1 MSTYY
6 SIRCSQIG
14 LLLCCILCVAC
25 TTAPSGPPTPTPSVL
40 LQQELDAIRAA
51 DQIGDYAAAS
61 SRAFTLIDRHAAS
74 PEAAIARYYLAESFT
89 QRGRNVSALAAWA
102 AFLAQPPAAAPELV
116 VRGRFRYA
124 QALAATGDLAQAIDR
139 YGELQALASPLAPYA
154 LLFQA
159 ELLAQQGQ
167 LAAASTAYLQAARSD
182 IARAERAAAYEQA
195 IQLMLQQGDLGQ
207 ARDLYRELLDL
218 ATLPAYRARLLG
230 AAAALAEQTGDAAQA
245 QAWRTEIVTASPQA
259 AEAAPAVRA
268 LLATDS
274 ITPSLAADILSGAGA
289 FAEAIPQY
297 ARAISQTRS
306 ISVGFELAR
315 RQALAVRVTG
325 DFATAQAELERI
337 ISTTRTLSP
346 TIPAYAQAQLDLI
359 QTLGQAGDTDAALAG
374 YAQFVL
380 DNRTDPLAPV
390 ALDRVAQLQLRAG
403 NLITA
408 AQVWLDLAQS
418 YPQSELAS
426 AALVQAG
433 NSLTQAQQTDAAQAV
448 WARLV
453 QQGDAPQQ
461 SLAAYR
467 LGQQARAQGDLTQA
481 REWFQQ
487 AYRSHRDSYIGWLAV
502 QAGGL
507 APGGT
512 AALDAPI
519 SAEAWQAAAAW
530 VRQHAAPDSR
540 PTPADLDQ
548 LAAGLRQSSAVRRAI
563 ELAALGAGV
572 QARREWD
579 EARRSV
585 GGAGVATPPATS
597 PDPLVTLAVARLAAE
612 AGNTRAALEL
622 ADELVALAPPG
633 TITPYALDRL
643 RFPAPYPALIDQEA
657 RTHGVDPRLLLAL
670 IRQESRFDPQ
680 ATSAVGARG
689 LAQIMPATGGDI
701 AANLGLSDYTP
712 DDLYHPFRSVQFGA
726 YYLGQRMQDMG
737 GSVAGALAA
746 YNAGLGNA
754 LRWSGGAPLT
764 DVSQTE
770 AFVARMDFPETFTY
784 VQVVLANYVAYQRIY
799 AAEPTR

>member
-1 MSTYY
+1 MYY
-6 SIRCSQIG
+6 SIRYSQIG

-25 TTAPSGPPTPTPSVL
+25 TAAPAGPPTPTPSVL

-61 SRAFTLIDRHAAS
+61 SRAFALIDRHAAS

-89 QRGRNVSALAAWA
+89 QRGRNASALAAWA
-102 AFLAQPPAAAPELV
+102 AFLAQPPANAPELV
-116 VRGRFRYA
+116 VRGRFRHA
-124 QALAATGDLAQAIDR
+124 QALAATGDLPQAIDR

-167 LAAASTAYLQAARSD
+167 LAAASAAYLQAARSD

-195 IQLMLQQGDLGQ
+195 IQLLLQQGDLGQ
-207 ARDLYRELLDL
+207 ARDIYRELLDL
-218 ATLPAYRARLLG
+218 ATLPAYRASVLG

-274 ITPSLAADILSGAGA
+274 ITPSLAADVLSGAGG

-306 ISVGFELAR
+306 ISESFELAR
-315 RQALAVRVTG
+315 RQALAVRATG

-359 QTLGQAGDTDAALAG
+359 QTLGQAGDTAAALAG
-374 YAQFVL
+374 YARFAG
-380 DNRTDPLAPV
+380 DNPTDPLAPV

-403 NLITA
+403 NVITA

-512 AALDAPI
+512 SALDAPI
-519 SAEAWQAAAAW
+519 SDEAWQAAAAW
-530 VRQHAAPDSR
+530 VRQHADPDLR

-548 LAAGLRQSSAVRRAI
+548 LEASLRQSAAVRRAT
-563 ELAALGAGV
+563 ELAAIGAGV

-579 EARRSV
+579 EARRT
-585 GGAGVATPPATS
+585 GAGASAPAS
-597 PDPLVTLAVARLAAE
+597 PAPDPLVTLAVARLAAE
-612 AGNTRAALEL
+612 AGNTRAALDL
-622 ADELVALAPPG
+622 ADELVARAPPG

-670 IRQESRFDPQ
+670 MRQESRFDPQ
-680 ATSAVGARG
+680 ATSSVGARG

-712 DDLYHPFRSVQFGA
+712 DALYHPFRSVQFGA
-726 YYLGQRMQDMG
+726 YYLGQRLNDMG

-764 DVSQTE
+764 DVSETE
-770 AFVARMDFPETFTY
+770 AFVARMDFPETFNY

>member
-1 MSTYY
+1 MYY
-6 SIRCSQIG
+6 NIRYWQIG
-14 LLLCCILCVAC
+14 LLLGCILCVAC
-25 TTAPSGPPTPTPSVL
+25 TAAPVLPPTPTPSVL

-61 SRAFTLIDRHAAS
+61 SRAFTLIDGHATS

-89 QRGRNVSALAAWA
+89 QRGRNASALAAWA
-102 AFLAQPPAAAPELV
+102 AFLAQPPGTAPELV
-116 VRGRFRYA
+116 VRGRFRHA
-124 QALAATGDLAQAIDR
+124 QALVATGDLAQAIDR

-167 LAAASTAYLQAARSD
+167 LAAASAAYLQAARSD

-195 IQLMLQQGDLGQ
+195 IQLLLQQGELEQ

-218 ATLPAYRARLLG
+218 ATLPAYRASLLD
-230 AAAALAEQTGDAAQA
+230 AAATVAEQIGDAAQA

-259 AEAAPAVRA
+259 AEAAPAVRL

-306 ISVGFELAR
+306 ISEGFELAR
-315 RQALAVRVTG
+315 RQALAVRATG

-346 TIPAYAQAQLDLI
+346 TIPTYAQAQLDVI
-359 QTLGQAGDTDAALAG
+359 QTLGQAGDPDAALAG
-374 YAQFVL
+374 YANFVE

-403 NLITA
+403 NVITA

-418 YPQSELAS
+418 YPQSELAP
-426 AALVQAG
+426 AALLQAG
-433 NSLTQAQQTDAAQAV
+433 NSLTQAQQPDAAQAV

-453 QQGDAPQQ
+453 QQGDAAQQ

-467 LGQQARAQGDLTQA
+467 LGQQARAQGDLMQA

-519 SAEAWQAAAAW
+519 SAEAWQAAEAW
-530 VRQHAAPDSR
+530 VRQHADPNTLHS
-540 PTPADLDQ
+540 PADLEQ
-548 LAAGLRQSSAVRRAI
+548 LVASLRQSAAVRRAGD
-563 ELAALGAGV
+563 LAAIGADR

-579 EARRSV
+579 EARRTEA
-585 GGAGVATPPATS
+585 GGNATAPP

-612 AGNTRAALEL
+612 AGNTRAALDL

-643 RFPAPYPALIDQEA
+643 RFPAPYPALVDQEA

-670 IRQESRFDPQ
+670 MRQESRFDPQ

-701 AANLGLSDYTP
+701 ATNLGLSDYTP
-712 DDLYHPFRSVQFGA
+712 DQLYHPFRSVQFGA
-726 YYLGQRMQDMG
+726 YYLGQRMHDMG
-737 GSVAGALAA
+737 GSAAGALAA
-746 YNAGLGNA
+746 YNAGIGNA

-764 DVSQTE
+764 DVSATE
-770 AFVARMDFPETFTY
+770 AFVARIDFPETFNY
-784 VQVVLANYVAYQRIY
+784 VQVVLSNYAAYQRIY